1 MEIFKEPI
9 HYQNPQ
15 LCLKVWTFSQP
26 KSKWS
31 SQSQDVNPLWHY
43 HKEVEFI
50 LVLEGVHEM
59 HTLDQS
65 ISLEPGEVM
74 VVGSNQLHRGY
85 SQPGS
90 DVRYI
95 VLHVDFEPYFDPA
108 TMNFSSSFTEVL
120 HPLDALNGMLRRN
133 SSASREAGAAIK
145 LIHDEVMERRQGYE
159 IAVSMQIKALMLTL
173 IRNDEEG
180 ILSSHD
186 KADAQVLKPVIAF
199 VEDHLSERISMTEIS
214 RIAGMSYVYFSKYF
228 KNRMGLPFTEYVNRK
243 RIARASRMLVM
254 TDRKATDIAASVGL
268 ENMAHFYEMFRR
280 FNGCTPKH
288 FKSRMRSAAVQDEQ
302 PFT

>member
-15 LCLKVWTFSQP
+15 LCLKVWTFSQL
-26 KSKWS
+26 KSKWQAHS
-31 SQSQDVNPLWHY
+31 EAVNPRWHY

-59 HTLDQS
+59 HTLDAS

-85 SQPGS
+85 SHPGS

-108 TMNFSSSFTEVL
+108 TMNFSSSFIEVL
-120 HPLDALNGMLRRN
+120 HPLDALNGMFRRN
-133 SSASREAGAAIK
+133 STASLEVGQAVK
-145 LIHDEVMERRQGYE
+145 LIHDEVMQRKHGYE
-159 IAVSMQIKALMLTL
+159 IAVSMHIKALMLTL
-173 IRNDEEG
+173 LRNDEEG
-180 ILSSHD
+180 ILTSHD

-199 VEDHLSERISMTEIS
+199 VEDHLGERISMTEIS

-243 RIARASRMLVM
+243 RIAKASRMLAM
-254 TDRKATDIAASVGL
+254 SDRKTTDIAASVGL

-280 FNGCTPKH
+280 FNGCTPKQ
-288 FKSRMRSAAVQDEQ
+288 FRSRMKGAAVHDEQ
-302 PFT
+302 S